1 MNNRSRFLLKGLP
14 KALAISVLFHILIVY
29 FLHKQFVLP
38 IPPKP
43 QPTMK
48 TYLVIEEPEN
58 KVGVDAKVEP
68 EQAEQTEQTEQTDEN
83 AVAEQTQV
91 TSQATIVQTEKI
103 ETQKETEEIQVHDT
117 NKNNLEK
124 PRIDPFKALD
134 NIRSGEHDYFSTQQS
149 NNTIESDDRFGN
161 GRISTPKSHK
171 EARENKDLPQLV
183 YEGPTYRVFQKGAYC
198 FKHNQID
205 PNNRSIDSSL
215 PTTWRGLP
223 YKCEKD
229 KIEKAFD
236 AAMEK
241 WLPKKQ

>member
-1 MNNRSRFLLKGLP
+1 MLKGWQKSL
-14 KALAISVLFHILIVY
+14 IVSVFLHVAIVY

-48 TYLVIEEPEN
+48 TYLVIEEPEAWT
-58 KVGVDAKVEP
+58 VT
-68 EQAEQTEQTEQTDEN
+68 EQAEQAEQANEN

-91 TSQATIVQTEKI
+91 TSQPAVVQTEII
-103 ETQKETEEIQVHDT
+103 ETQQVAEAIQVNDT

-134 NIRSGEHDYFSTQQS
+134 NIRSGEHDYFSSPQS
-149 NNTIESDDRFGN
+149 NNTTQSVDRFGN
-161 GRISTPKSHK
+161 GRISTPKKHK
-171 EARENKDLPQLV
+171 EARENKDMPKMV
-183 YEGPTYRVFQKGAYC
+183 YEGPTYKEFKKGAYC
-198 FKHNQID
+198 YKENQID

-215 PTTWRGLP
+215 PTTWQSLP
-223 YKCEKD
+223 YKCDKD

-241 WLPKKQ
+241 WLPKKR

>member
-1 MNNRSRFLLKGLP
+1 
-14 KALAISVLFHILIVY
+14 
-29 FLHKQFVLP
+29 
-38 IPPKP
+38 
-43 QPTMK
+43 
-48 TYLVIEEPEN
+48 
-58 KVGVDAKVEP
+58 
-68 EQAEQTEQTEQTDEN
+68 QAEQADEN

-91 TSQATIVQTEKI
+91 TSQAAVVQTEMI
-103 ETQKETEEIQVHDT
+103 EAQQATEEIQVNDT

-134 NIRSGEHDYFSTQQS
+134 NIRSGEHDYFSTPQS
-149 NNTIESDDRFGN
+149 NNTAQSVDRFGN
-161 GRISTPKSHK
+161 GRISTPKTHK
-171 EARENKDLPQLV
+171 EARENKDMPKMV
-183 YEGPTYRVFQKGAYC
+183 YEGPTYKEFKKGAYC
-198 FKHNQID
+198 YKKNQID

-223 YKCEKD
+223 YKCDKD

>member
-1 MNNRSRFLLKGLP
+1 MLKRLP

-38 IPPKP
+38 IPPKS

-48 TYLVIEEPEN
+48 TYLVIEEPKT
-58 KVGVDAKVEP
+58 KVEPEAKVEP
-68 EQAEQTEQTEQTDEN
+68 KQAEQAEQADEN

-91 TSQATIVQTEKI
+91 TSQAAVVQTEMI
-103 ETQKETEEIQVHDT
+103 EAHQATEEIQVHDK

-134 NIRSGEHDYFSTQQS
+134 NIRSGEHDYYSSPQS
-149 NNTIESDDRFGN
+149 NNTAQSVGRFGN
-161 GRISTPKSHK
+161 GRISTPKTHK
-171 EARENKDLPQLV
+171 EARESKDMPKMV

-223 YKCEKD
+223 YKCDKD

-241 WLPKKQ
+241 WLPKKR